1 MHCCL
6 INNDNSGSFNE
17 RYNFIII
24 VIAAHNFLATFAQTT
39 EICVVVS
46 LTIMII
52 IRVRNIILFSPV
64 APAAKKDQDNYF
76 WAN

>member
-24 VIAAHNFLATFAQTT
+24 VIAAHNFLATFAQIT
-39 EICVVVS
+39 EIRVVVS

-52 IRVRNIILFSPV
+52 MTAEKCNFVFIAS
-64 APAAKKDQDNYF
+64 AEKDQDNCF
-76 WAN
+76 LAN